1 MYESLMKNLEEDS
14 LTEIKVYNS
23 SLFLFHS
30 IKSVIKRA
38 TSFSRGRLM
47 LDIINSIKK
56 MLRIYCDKCIE
67 KIKKSNDFEAAVCWV
82 INTGEH
88 CKNIISGLEE
98 TVETNLDEAFRE
110 QVSFSDEEEAFSKY
124 IWHYCSLI
132 SKAID
137 QFIVH
142 MDQRFEILFTQI
154 SKVAWE
160 RME

>member
-1 MYESLMKNLEEDS
+1 MKNLEEDS

-110 QVSFSDEEEAFSKY
+110 QVSFSDEEEAFSN
-124 IWHYCSLI
+124 LI